1 MAKYTARIKVTERL
15 DGLGFTEDFY
25 TDEFQYELDAD
36 NENLAHIH
44 VQEFI
49 ELHVLRGEN
58 DDMIHAEYALRE
70 GK

>member
-1 MAKYTARIKVTERL
+1 MAKYIASIVVTERMI
-15 DGLGFTEDFY
+15 DIDY
-25 TDEFQYELDAD
+25 VDEFQYEFDAD

-44 VQEFI
+44 VQEHI

-58 DDMIHAEYALRE
+58 DDMVHAQYALRE